1 MEGIAGVPL
10 LSDSDAAL
18 LGLSS
23 NRAESWEVPVRAL
36 MWRDKPDA
44 FPEQKVT

>member
-18 LGLSS
+18 FIQRGG
-23 NRAESWEVPVRAL
+23 
-36 MWRDKPDA
+36 KPL
-44 FPEQKVT
+44 VTSPT